1 MDLAVGVVET
11 KESSREGRY
20 KVFLVMD
27 VGDRGNVRVDIIRE
41 SLVADLNTVSKLE
54 ISLLQTKPTLGRP

>member
-20 KVFLVMD
+20 EVFLVMD
-27 VGDRGNVRVDIIRE
+27 VGDGGNVRVDIIRK
-41 SLVADLNTVSKLE
+41 SLIADLKTNA
-54 ISLLQTKPTLGRP
+54 

>member
-27 VGDRGNVRVDIIRE
+27 VGDGGNVRVDIIRE
-41 SLVADLNTVSKLE
+41 SLIANLNTNA
-54 ISLLQTKPTLGRP
+54 